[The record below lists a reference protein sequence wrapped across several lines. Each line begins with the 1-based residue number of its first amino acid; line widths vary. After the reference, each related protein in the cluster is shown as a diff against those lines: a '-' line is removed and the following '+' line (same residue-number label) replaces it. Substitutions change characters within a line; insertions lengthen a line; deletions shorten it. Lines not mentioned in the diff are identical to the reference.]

1 MILTTLRAQ
10 RGSAIATQHKTH
22 KPKLGQNF
30 LVSEAACRSIVEAL
44 GDLGT
49 RTVVEIG
56 PGKGA
61 ITDLLVARAA
71 RLIVIELDRELA
83 PRLRERYR
91 DREHVTVIES
101 DVLKVDLTALAPPQ
115 ERLLIVGNLP
125 YYLTSDI
132 LLHLIAHEASV
143 ERAVLMVQR
152 EVADRVAASPG
163 SRDYGLLSVTAQLH
177 ARIEKL
183 LTLPP
188 GAFSPPPEVYSTVM
202 RWTMASRVAELGVEP
217 AAFTQFLRGCFAQKR
232 KTLSNNLRAAGLEP
246 AQIAQGFEASQIDAS
261 ARAEA
266 LSIES
271 LATLWRKLN
280 DSL

>member
-1 MILTTLRAQ
+1 M
-10 RGSAIATQHKTH
+10 
-22 KPKLGQNF
+22 
-30 LVSEAACRSIVEAL
+30 VSEAACRTIVEAL
-44 GDLGT
+44 GDLST

-61 ITDLLVARAA
+61 ITNLLVGRAA

-83 PRLRERYR
+83 PKLRARYA
-91 DREHVTVIES
+91 DQEHVTVIES
-101 DVLKVDLTALAPPQ
+101 DVLEVDLSALAQPQ

-132 LLHLIAHEASV
+132 LLHLIAHESAV
-143 ERAVLMVQR
+143 ERAALMVQR
-152 EVADRVAASPG
+152 EVADRVAAEPS

-177 ARIEKL
+177 ARIEKI

-202 RWTMASRVAELGVEP
+202 RWTMHSRVHELGVEP
-217 AAFTQFLRGCFAQKR
+217 KAFTQFLRSCFAQKR
-232 KTLSNNLRAAGLEP
+232 KTISNNLRAAGLEP
-246 AQIAQGFEASQIDAS
+246 AQIAQAFEASEINAS

-266 LSIES
+266 LSIQS
-271 LATLWRKLN
+271 LAMLWRNLN
-280 DSL
+280 DSV

>member
-1 MILTTLRAQ
+1 M
-10 RGSAIATQHKTH
+10 
-22 KPKLGQNF
+22 
-30 LVSEAACRSIVEAL
+30 VSEAACRTIVEAL
-44 GDLGT
+44 GDLST

-61 ITDLLVARAA
+61 ITNLLVGRAA

-83 PRLRERYR
+83 PKLRARYA
-91 DREHVTVIES
+91 DQEHVTVIES
-101 DVLKVDLTALAPPQ
+101 DVLEVDLSSLARPLAPPHEQ
-115 ERLLIVGNLP
+115 QNERLLIVGNLP

-152 EVADRVAASPG
+152 EVADRVAAEPS

-177 ARIEKL
+177 ARIEKI

-202 RWTMASRVAELGVEP
+202 RWTMHSRVHELGVEP
-217 AAFTQFLRGCFAQKR
+217 KAFTQFLRSCFAQKR
-232 KTLSNNLRAAGLEP
+232 KTISNNLRAAGLEP
-246 AQIAQGFEASQIDAS
+246 AQIAQAFEASEINAS

-266 LSIES
+266 LSIQS
-271 LATLWRKLN
+271 LAMLWRNLN
-280 DSL
+280 DSV

>member
-1 MILTTLRAQ
+1 M
-10 RGSAIATQHKTH
+10 
-22 KPKLGQNF
+22 
-30 LVSEAACRSIVEAL
+30 SEAACRTIVEAL
-44 GDLGT
+44 GDLST

-61 ITDLLVARAA
+61 ITNLLVGRAA

-83 PRLRERYR
+83 PKLRARYA
-91 DREHVTVIES
+91 DQEHVTVIEG
-101 DVLKVDLTALAPPQ
+101 DVLEVDLSSLAQPQ

-152 EVADRVAASPG
+152 EVADRVAAEPS

-177 ARIEKL
+177 ARIEKI

-202 RWTMASRVAELGVEP
+202 RWTMHSRVHELGVEP
-217 AAFTQFLRGCFAQKR
+217 KAFTQFLRSCFAQKR
-232 KTLSNNLRAAGLEP
+232 KTISNNLRAAGLETT
-246 AQIAQGFEASQIDAS
+246 QIAQAFEASQINAS

-266 LSIES
+266 LSIQS
-271 LATLWRKLN
+271 LAMLWRNLN
-280 DSL
+280 DSV